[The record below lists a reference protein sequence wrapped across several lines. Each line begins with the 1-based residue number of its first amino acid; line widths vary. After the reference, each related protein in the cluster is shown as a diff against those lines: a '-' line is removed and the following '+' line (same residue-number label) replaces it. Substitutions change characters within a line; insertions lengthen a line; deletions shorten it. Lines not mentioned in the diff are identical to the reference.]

1 MDRDARRKPKAGGY
15 FRMSIVTLVSG
26 GLDSTL
32 VAKLAK
38 EQGLQ
43 IFPLFVNYGQRAL
56 NRELAACKLAM
67 RKLDLPEPEIAD
79 LSGYGNLIRSGL
91 TDPCLHIIDDAFTPG
106 RNMLF
111 LLTAAAYAH
120 QKNADAISIGLL
132 HERTSLFPDQ
142 TSRFLAEAERMITLC
157 MGRTIKVLAPLS
169 SFTKPDVVA
178 LAAEKGIDQTYSC
191 HLGEEQPCGNCIAC
205 NEFKFEEI
213 SNGR

>member
-1 MDRDARRKPKAGGY
+1 
-15 FRMSIVTLVSG
+15 MSIVTLVSG

-32 VAKLAK
+32 VAQLAK

-67 RKLDLPEPEIAD
+67 HKLGLVEPEIAD
-79 LSGYGNLIRSGL
+79 LSGYGRLIRSGL
-91 TDPCLHIIDDAFTPG
+91 TDPSLHIIDDAFTPG

-111 LLTAAAYAH
+111 LLTAAAYAQ

-132 HERTSLFPDQ
+132 HESTSLFPDQ
-142 TSRFLAEAERMITLC
+142 TSGFLAEAERMITLC

-205 NEFKFEEI
+205 NEFKFEEL

>member
-1 MDRDARRKPKAGGY
+1 
-15 FRMSIVTLVSG
+15 MSIVTLVSG

-32 VAKLAK
+32 VAQLAK

-67 RKLDLPEPEIAD
+67 KTLGLPEPEIAD
-79 LSGYGNLIRSGL
+79 LSGYGRLIRSGL
-91 TDPCLHIIDDAFTPG
+91 TDPGLHIIDDAFTPG

-132 HERTSLFPDQ
+132 HESTSLFPDQ
-142 TSRFLAEAERMITLC
+142 TSGFLAEAERMIALC

-178 LAAEKGIDQTYSC
+178 LAGEKGIEQTYSC

-205 NEFKFEEI
+205 NEFKFEEL